1 MRFLRNPGVLTVA
14 AIPVALV
21 MLAFEFLY
29 LRPLTGGQ
37 ASLDWRFDGF
47 KPMEALSWL
56 TALGPRGREAVLVW
70 HYLTAD
76 LIFPFLVGFAL
87 AGFTYYTVRRVPFFR
102 RFSDAT
108 LRRLCVLWILP
119 YLIVDCGENI
129 MISAMLVDP
138 VGVSHSLMRT
148 ASAFVILKHIF
159 FGIGLIVIAVLTF
172 VARRAETH
180 GKAGQE

>member
-1 MRFLRNPGVLTVA
+1 MRFLRHPVVLTVA

-21 MLAFEFLY
+21 MLALEFLY

-76 LIFPFLVGFAL
+76 LLFPVLVGFAL
-87 AGFTYYTVRRVPFFR
+87 GGFTYYAARRLPFFR
-102 RFSDAT
+102 RFADAT
-108 LRRLCVLWILP
+108 LRKLCVLWILP
-119 YLIVDCGENI
+119 YLFVDYGENI
-129 MISAMLVDP
+129 MISAMLIDP
-138 VGVSHSLMRT
+138 VGASHSMMRT
-148 ASAFVILKHIF
+148 ASVFVILKHIF
-159 FGIGLIVIAVLTF
+159 FGIGLIAIAVLS
-172 VARRAETH
+172 VLARRAAH
-180 GKAGQE
+180 LDKPQHN

>member
-21 MLAFEFLY
+21 MLALEFLY

-47 KPMEALSWL
+47 KPLEALSWL

-76 LIFPFLVGFAL
+76 LLFPVLVGFAL
-87 AGFTYYTVRRVPFFR
+87 GGFTYYAARRIPMLR
-102 RFSDAT
+102 RLNDAT
-108 LRRLCVLWILP
+108 LRKLCVLWILP
-119 YLIVDCGENI
+119 YLIADYGENI

-138 VGVSHSLMRT
+138 VGVSHSLIRT
-148 ASAFVILKHIF
+148 ASVFVILKHVF
-159 FGIGLIVIAVLTF
+159 FGIGLIVITALTIL
-172 VARRAETH
+172 ARRAAN
-180 GKAGQE
+180 GDKPQQD

>member
-76 LIFPFLVGFAL
+76 LLFPVLVGFAL
-87 AGFTYYTVRRVPFFR
+87 GGFTYYAARRVSFFR
-102 RFSDAT
+102 RLADST
-108 LRRLCVLWILP
+108 LRKLCVLWILP
-119 YLIVDCGENI
+119 YLIVDYGENI

-138 VGVSHSLMRT
+138 VGVSHSLIRT
-148 ASAFVILKHIF
+148 ASVFVILKHVF
-159 FGIGLIVIAVLTF
+159 FGIGLIVIAALSVL
-172 VARRAETH
+172 ARREANAD
-180 GKAGQE
+180 KPRQA

>member
-1 MRFLRNPGVLTVA
+1 MRFLRHPGVLTVA

-21 MLAFEFLY
+21 MLALEFLY

-37 ASLDWRFDGF
+37 ASLDWRYDGF
-47 KPMEALSWL
+47 RPMEALSWL

-76 LIFPFLVGFAL
+76 LLFPFLVGFAL
-87 AGFTYYTVRRVPFFR
+87 GGFTYYAARQLPFFR
-102 RFSDAT
+102 RFTDAT
-108 LRRLCVLWILP
+108 LRKLCVLWIMP
-119 YLIVDCGENI
+119 YLIADYGENI
-129 MISAMLVDP
+129 MISAMLIDP

-159 FGIGLIVIAVLTF
+159 FGIGLIAIAALVLM
-172 VARRAETH
+172 ARRSARSDTP
-180 GKAGQE
+180 QRD